1 MVSNPIYNPLHLV
14 TPTMAEPSL
23 STANET
29 HKVSIKL
36 PPFWTEKPEVWF
48 YQVEAQFEIT
58 GITVESTKFNYLVAQ
73 LEPKYVENIWDLVSD
88 KTITDKYT
96 AAKGRLLSLFK
107 ESENKRIKRF
117 VTGIE
122 LGDRKPSQLLQKMRS
137 LATDDI
143 SDKVLKTLWLDKLQD
158 NIKNILLVSDENLEK
173 LALMADRITEMNTGT
188 ASRNSSPWEEVLQRM
203 SVMEQRIAKL
213 SIDRQS
219 RSPSRTFG
227 RNRNSSKSRYESRSK
242 SRNRRNF
249 NPKGKY
255 CYYHFNF
262 GDKCIPEKCTLPCA
276 WTQNNQEKANLQ

>member
-1 MVSNPIYNPLHLV
+1 MDK
-14 TPTMAEPSL
+14 PST

-36 PPFWTEKPEVWF
+36 PPFWTKKPEVWF

-88 KTITDKYT
+88 RTITDKYT
-96 AAKGRLLSLFK
+96 AAKERLLSIFK
-107 ESENKRIKRF
+107 ESENKRIKRL
-117 VTGIE
+117 VAGIE
-122 LGDRKPSQLLQKMRS
+122 LGDTKPSQLLQRMRT

-143 SDKVLKTLWLDKLQD
+143 SDKVLKTLWLDKLSD
-158 NIKNILLVSDENLEK
+158 NVKNILLVSEENLEK
-173 LALMADRITEMNTGT
+173 LAIMADRITEMSTGT
-188 ASRNSSPWEEVLQRM
+188 ECGATSRNLPPWEEVLQRM
-203 SVMEQRIAKL
+203 SAMEQQIAKL

-219 RSPSRTFG
+219 RSPNRTFG
-227 RNRNSSKSRYESRSK
+227 RNRESSRSRYEDRSRSR
-242 SRNRRNF
+242 SRKNF

-262 GDKCIPEKCTLPCA
+262 GDKCMPEKCTPPCA
-276 WTQNNQEKANLQ
+276 WVQNYQGKANQQ